1 MYIELDRR
9 PEGVLTEETVI
20 DGSLILASSKTITP
34 DFKFLTVNPFLS
46 RGILEIEFTGIIRIN
61 NVFRSDESK
70 PMILTTCF
78 YLRRLCSAKRPV
90 LMQQSNH
97 YHIKQAFSSRVTH

>member
-1 MYIELDRR
+1 M
-9 PEGVLTEETVI
+9 TEETVI
-20 DGSLILASSKTITP
+20 DGSLILASSKTMTP
-34 DFKFLTVNPFLS
+34 DFKFLTVNSFLS

-70 PMILTTCF
+70 PMIVTT
-78 YLRRLCSAKRPV
+78 YLRRLCSAKRPI

-97 YHIKQAFSSRVTH
+97 YHIKQAFSNRVTH